1 MAQIVWTEPALLE
14 LDEIAEYIALD
25 KYDAAHNLVQ
35 QVFSRVEQLEEF
47 PESGRKPPELP
58 KHSRYRE
65 VIVGPC
71 RIFYREEK
79 SNIYIIYVMRS
90 ERVLRTFILE
100 ARRLGGGTKP
110 NGNSSGDAS
119 SPL

>member
-25 KYDAAHNLVQ
+25 KYGAAQELIR
-35 QVFSRVEQLEEF
+35 QVFFRVEKLKEF
-47 PESGRKPPELP
+47 PKSGRKPPELP
-58 KHSRYRE
+58 KRSRYRE

-79 SNIYIIYVMRS
+79 SKLFVIYVMRS
-90 ERVLRTFILE
+90 ERILRKYILE
-100 ARRLGGGTKP
+100 DRDWI
-110 NGNSSGDAS
+110 SS
-119 SPL
+119 